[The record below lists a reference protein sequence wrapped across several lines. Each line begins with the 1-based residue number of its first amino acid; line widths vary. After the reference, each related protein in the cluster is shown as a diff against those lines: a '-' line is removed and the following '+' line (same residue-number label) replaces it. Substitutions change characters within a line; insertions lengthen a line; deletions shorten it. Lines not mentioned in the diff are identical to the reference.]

1 MALLQCISCGP
12 PHLTQYLTVEYFD
25 REVPIQRHACATI
38 DPMNKMLAT
47 QTRAWT
53 VSALCRAVADSLDTQ
68 FNPVTLRGEV
78 SGFSRAAS
86 GHCYFSI
93 KDDTGQIR
101 CAMFRRAASLMDF
114 SPRDG
119 ELVEVRGRLGVYE
132 ARGDLQL
139 IVESMERAG
148 QGALFEQFVRLK
160 AKLEAEGL
168 FDLAHKRALP
178 AQPRAIGVVTSL
190 GAAAWHDVMT
200 ALQRRVPH
208 IPVLMAPALVQGA
221 GAATTLVQALQNMY
235 ALTAEDNPLCPP
247 VDVILLVRGGGSM
260 EDLWSFNDE
269 NLARLIAQSPVPLIC
284 GVGHETDFTIA
295 DFVAD
300 VRAPTPT
307 AAAEMAATDRGV
319 GLEALSVLAHR
330 LGRGLLR
337 QQDRQ
342 AQRLDAVAARLGVG
356 LARQQERQ
364 SQRLNAVAARLGR
377 PQALLGQHSQWLDRL
392 AGRLQSDVRNQLLEQ
407 GHQLER
413 LSDRLGFNRAQ
424 QLPQRAQRLERAAL
438 RLSSVDPRQVLERG
452 YAWLSDE
459 RGQALTHAAQFQSG
473 QAVRATLADGDV
485 PLTVTP

>member
-1 MALLQCISCGP
+1 MTPQEMKTP
-12 PHLTQYLTVEYFD
+12 
-25 REVPIQRHACATI
+25 
-38 DPMNKMLAT
+38 
-47 QTRAWT
+47 RAWT
-53 VSALCRAVADSLDTQ
+53 VSALCRAVADSLDAQ
-68 FNPVTLRGEV
+68 FNPVSVRGEI

-114 SPRDG
+114 VPRDG

-139 IVESMERAG
+139 VVESMERAG
-148 QGALFEQFVRLK
+148 QGALFEQFLRLK

-168 FDLAHKRALP
+168 FDPTHKRVLSAH
-178 AQPRAIGVVTSL
+178 PRAIGVVTSL

-221 GAATTLVQALQNMY
+221 GAASSLVQALQNIY

-247 VDVILLVRGGGSM
+247 VDVILLVRGGGSI
-260 EDLWSFNDE
+260 EDLWAFNEE
-269 NLARLIAQSPVPLIC
+269 NLARVIAQSPVPVVC

-307 AAAEMAATDRGV
+307 AAAEMSATDRNA
-319 GLEALSVLAHR
+319 GLQALSVLAQR
-330 LGRGLLR
+330 LAQGLVR

-342 AQRLDAVAARLGVG
+342 AQRLDGVAARLGVG
-356 LARQQERQ
+356 LIRQQERH
-364 SQRLNAVAARLGR
+364 SQRLNTLATRLSR
-377 PQALLGQHSQWLDRL
+377 PLALLGQHRQWLDRL
-392 AGRLQSDVRNQLLEQ
+392 SGRLQSGVQSQLASRRHGLDRQQDRVMFSREQ
-407 GHQLER
+407 QSRQRADRLER
-413 LSDRLGFNRAQ
+413 L
-424 QLPQRAQRLERAAL
+424 AL
-438 RLSSVDPRQVLERG
+438 RLSSVDPHRVLERG
-452 YAWLSDE
+452 YAWLTDE
-459 RGQALTHAAQFQSG
+459 QGQALTQAAQFHPG
-473 QAVRATLADGDV
+473 QAVRATLTDGVV
-485 PLTVTP
+485 PLRVKSGSAVAGLPPNGVAPG